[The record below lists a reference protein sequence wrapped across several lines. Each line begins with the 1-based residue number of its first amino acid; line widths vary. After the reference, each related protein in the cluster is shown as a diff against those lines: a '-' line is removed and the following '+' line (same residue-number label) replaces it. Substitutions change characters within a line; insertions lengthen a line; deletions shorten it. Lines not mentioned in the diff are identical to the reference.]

1 MSSLHSVVTVVFV
14 FVVRDFAGFK
24 KQTTKIIANDSE
36 VLMAA

>member
-1 MSSLHSVVTVVFV
+1 MLKQVFV

-24 KQTTKIIANDSE
+24 KQTTKINANDDV